1 MTQRASALELAREA
15 LRGSRCWV
23 VGGAVRDEL
32 LGAPPST
39 DLDLVIAGEV
49 ATAARGLARAAGAT
63 AFSLSDEFGA
73 WRVVARSRGWQAD
86 LNPLRGETLEAD
98 LRLRDFT
105 INAIAAPL
113 DGGELIDPLGGAED
127 LANRRLRIASPGA
140 LAADPLRALRLVRLV
155 CELDLRADEET
166 REAARRA
173 APGLAGVSS
182 ERIYA
187 ELRRVIASERV
198 GTGIR
203 LALEL
208 GLCAVVLPELE
219 ALRGVQQS
227 RYHHL
232 DVLDHTLAVLD
243 CVVEVQREP
252 QALFGAE
259 HGGAVSALLARP
271 LADELTR
278 GDALRFAALVHDI
291 AKPQTRT
298 VAADGRIGFPG
309 HDALGAELAR
319 SILGRLR
326 AAERMRAHVAALTRH
341 HLRLGFLVPHAPLT
355 RRELYAYLD
364 ACDPVWADV
373 TLLSVADRLATRGAR
388 SEEAIE
394 RHLELA
400 RAVIGEALDWQS
412 SGRPPALVR
421 GDQLARSLGLTPGP
435 VIGELLA
442 AIAAEAF
449 AGELR
454 SAEDAIAFAATR
466 IA

>member
-1 MTQRASALELAREA
+1 MTEGASALELARET
-15 LRGSRCWV
+15 LRGTRCWV
-23 VGGAVRDEL
+23 VGGAVRDQL

-49 ATAARGLARAAGAT
+49 APAARALARAGGGT

-113 DGGELIDPLGGAED
+113 GGGELIDPLGGAAD
-127 LANRRLRIASPGA
+127 LASRCLRIVAPDA
-140 LAADPLRALRLVRLV
+140 LSADPLRALRLVRLA
-155 CELDLRADEET
+155 CELDLSADEQA

-182 ERIYA
+182 ERIYG

-198 GTGIR
+198 GTGMR

-208 GLCAVVLPELE
+208 GLCAIVLPELE

-252 QALFGAE
+252 EAWLGSD
-259 HGGAVSALLARP
+259 HGDAVRALLARP

-291 AKPQTRT
+291 AKPETCT
-298 VAADGRIGFPG
+298 VAPDGRIGFPG
-309 HDALGAELAR
+309 HDSLGAELAR
-319 SILGRLR
+319 AILGRLR

-341 HLRLGFLVPHAPLT
+341 HLRLGFLVPHAPLS

-394 RHLELA
+394 RHLVLA
-400 RAVIGEALDWQS
+400 RAVLGEALRWQS
-412 SGRPPALVR
+412 SGRPAALVR
-421 GDQLARSLGLTPGP
+421 GDQLARSLGLAPGP

-449 AGELR
+449 AGDLH

>member
-1 MTQRASALELAREA
+1 MSERASALELARVT
-15 LRGSRCWV
+15 LRGSCCWV

-32 LGAPPST
+32 LGASPST

-49 ATAARGLARAAGAT
+49 APAARALARAAGAT

-113 DGGELIDPLGGAED
+113 GGGELIDPLGGAAD
-127 LANRRLRIASPGA
+127 LASRRLRIVAPDA

-155 CELDLRADEET
+155 CELDLTADEQA

-173 APGLAGVSS
+173 APRLAEVSS

-198 GTGIR
+198 GIGVR

-208 GLCAVVLPELE
+208 GLGAAVLPELE

-243 CVVEVQREP
+243 CVVEVQ
-252 QALFGAE
+252 QAPDRLFGAE
-259 HGGAVSALLARP
+259 HGDAVSALLARP

-278 GDALRFAALVHDI
+278 GDALRFGALVHDI
-291 AKPQTRT
+291 AKPQTRS
-298 VAADGRIGFPG
+298 VAPDGRIGFPG
-309 HDALGAELAR
+309 HDSLGAELAR
-319 SILGRLR
+319 AILGRLR
-326 AAERMRAHVAALTRH
+326 AAERMRGHVAALTRH

-400 RAVIGEALDWQS
+400 RAVIGEALRWQRA
-412 SGRPPALVR
+412 GRPAPLVR
-421 GDQLARSLGLTPGP
+421 GDQLARSLGLAPGP

-449 AGELR
+449 AGDLD
-454 SAEDAIAFAATR
+454 SAEDAIAFAASR

>member
-1 MTQRASALELAREA
+1 M
-15 LRGSRCWV
+15 
-23 VGGAVRDEL
+23 GGA
-32 LGAPPST
+32 
-39 DLDLVIAGEV
+39 
-49 ATAARGLARAAGAT
+49 
-63 AFSLSDEFGA
+63 
-73 WRVVARSRGWQAD
+73 AD
-86 LNPLRGETLEAD
+86 LAS
-98 LRLRDFT
+98 
-105 INAIAAPL
+105 
-113 DGGELIDPLGGAED
+113 
-127 LANRRLRIASPGA
+127 RRLRIAAPDA

-155 CELDLRADEET
+155 CELDLIADDQA

-173 APGLAGVSS
+173 APRLAQVSS

-198 GTGIR
+198 GVGVR

-208 GLCAVVLPELE
+208 GLCAAVLPELE

-252 QALFGAE
+252 GLLFGAA
-259 HGGAVSALLARP
+259 HGDAVSALLARP

-278 GDALRFAALVHDI
+278 GDALRFGALVHDI
-291 AKPQTRT
+291 AKPQTRS
-298 VAADGRIGFPG
+298 VAPDGRIGFPG
-309 HDALGAELAR
+309 HDSLGAELAR
-319 SILGRLR
+319 AILGRLR
-326 AAERMRAHVAALTRH
+326 AAERMRGHVAALTRH

-388 SEEAIE
+388 AEQAIE

-400 RAVIGEALDWQS
+400 RAVIGEALRWQS
-412 SGRPPALVR
+412 AGRPAPLVR
-421 GDQLARSLGLTPGP
+421 GDQLARSLGLAPGP
-435 VIGELLA
+435 LIGELLA

-449 AGELR
+449 AGDLN
-454 SAEDAIAFAATR
+454 SAEDAIAFAASR

>member
-1 MTQRASALELAREA
+1 VTEGASALELARET

-23 VGGAVRDEL
+23 VGGAVRDQL

-49 ATAARGLARAAGAT
+49 APAARALARAAGGT

-113 DGGELIDPLGGAED
+113 GGGELIDPLSGAAD
-127 LANRRLRIASPGA
+127 LASRCLRIVAPDA

-155 CELDLRADEET
+155 CELDLRADEQA

-173 APGLAGVSS
+173 APGLARVSS
-182 ERIYA
+182 ERIYG
-187 ELRRVIASERV
+187 ELRRVIASDRV
-198 GTGIR
+198 GTGVR

-208 GLCAVVLPELE
+208 GLCVVVLPELE
-219 ALRGVQQS
+219 ALRGLQQS

-232 DVLDHTLAVLD
+232 DVLDHTLEVLD

-252 QALFGAE
+252 EALLGSE
-259 HGGAVSALLARP
+259 HGDAVRALLARP

-278 GDALRFAALVHDI
+278 GDALRFGALVHDI
-291 AKPQTRT
+291 AKPETRT
-298 VAADGRIGFPG
+298 VAPDGRIGFPG
-309 HDALGAELAR
+309 HDSLGAELAR
-319 SILGRLR
+319 AILGRLR

-394 RHLELA
+394 RHLALA
-400 RAVIGEALDWQS
+400 RAVLGEALRWQS
-412 SGRPPALVR
+412 SGRPAALVR
-421 GDQLARSLGLTPGP
+421 GDQLARSLGLAPGP

-449 AGELR
+449 AGDLHG
-454 SAEDAIAFAATR
+454 AEDAIAFAATR
-466 IA
+466 TA